1 LWEWDIPK
9 KKTKKKKGDREKSKK
24 SLEKG
29 KAKENGDGSNHAY
42 VEEVIESG
50 SSRPQSR
57 SARIEEVADDE

>member
-1 LWEWDIPK
+1 MGHSKEK
-9 KKTKKKKGDREKSKK
+9 EKGDREKSKK

-29 KAKENGDGSNHAY
+29 KAKENGDGSNHAS
-42 VEEVIESG
+42 VEEIIESG